1 MSNVYQKEYTVK
13 SLFHTNN
20 PEKSGLSVVLV
31 LKAGYFIEDALWRYE
46 PDELPDCSIPRQ

>member
-20 PEKSGLSVVLV
+20 PEKTGLSVVLV

-46 PDELPDCSIPRQ
+46 PDELPGCSIPRQ